1 MSVLGISLMLGVV
14 TALANLAG
22 GLIVAA
28 RPWSR
33 TVLAYFI
40 AFGSGFM
47 LATAVLEMMPVSLQL
62 APKLAPFLILV
73 GYFIVHFFE
82 HSLPAHFHFGE
93 ETHHDAFVDPRTV
106 YAAMGGL
113 LIHNFFDGVAIA
125 AGFLVSAWLG
135 WIVFGAIIVH
145 SLPEGFTI
153 ASIMAAARKSRRAGT
168 LAAGALGLSRIV
180 GILVMASMVQY
191 VEYGLPI
198 SAGVTIYVAASDL
211 IPEVNKMGGVKIPM
225 AVALGVM
232 VVVLLHMFL
241 H

>member
-1 MSVLGISLMLGVV
+1 MSVLGISLALGVV

-40 AFGSGFM
+40 ALGSGFM

-62 APKLAPFLILV
+62 APTLAPFLILV

-93 ETHHDAFVDPRTV
+93 ETHHDAFVDPGTA

-113 LIHNFFDGVAIA
+113 LVHNFFDGVAIA

-135 WIVFGAIIVH
+135 WIVFGAIVVH

-168 LAAGALGLSRIV
+168 LAAGALGFSRIV
-180 GILVMASMVQY
+180 GIFVMASMVQY
-191 VEYGLPI
+191 VKYGLAI

>member
-1 MSVLGISLMLGVV
+1 MSVLGISLALGAV

-40 AFGSGFM
+40 ALGSGFM

-62 APKLAPFLILV
+62 APTLAPILILV

-93 ETHHDAFVDPRTV
+93 ETHHDAFVDPRTA

-113 LIHNFFDGVAIA
+113 LVHNFFDGVAIA
-125 AGFLVSAWLG
+125 SGFLVSAWLG
-135 WIVFGAIIVH
+135 WIVFGAIVVH

-153 ASIMAAARKSRRAGT
+153 ASILAG
-168 LAAGALGLSRIV
+168 
-180 GILVMASMVQY
+180 
-191 VEYGLPI
+191 I
-198 SAGVTIYVAASDL
+198 SAVPRPGSVTLKLAMSSTSS
-211 IPEVNKMGGVKIPM
+211 
-225 AVALGVM
+225 
-232 VVVLLHMFL
+232 
-241 H
+241 

>member
-1 MSVLGISLMLGVV
+1 MSVLGISLALGAV
-14 TALANLAG
+14 TALATLAG

-40 AFGSGFM
+40 ALGSGFM

-62 APKLAPFLILV
+62 APTLAPFLILV

-93 ETHHDAFVDPRTV
+93 ETHHDAFVDPRTA
-106 YAAMGGL
+106 YTAMGGL
-113 LIHNFFDGVAIA
+113 LVHNFFDGVAIA

-135 WIVFGAIIVH
+135 WIVFGAIVVH

-153 ASIMAAARKSRRAGT
+153 ASIMAAARKSRRTGT

-180 GILVMASMVQY
+180 GIFVMASMVQY
-191 VEYGLPI
+191 VKYGLAI

-211 IPEVNKMGGVKIPM
+211 IPEVNKMGGMKIPM